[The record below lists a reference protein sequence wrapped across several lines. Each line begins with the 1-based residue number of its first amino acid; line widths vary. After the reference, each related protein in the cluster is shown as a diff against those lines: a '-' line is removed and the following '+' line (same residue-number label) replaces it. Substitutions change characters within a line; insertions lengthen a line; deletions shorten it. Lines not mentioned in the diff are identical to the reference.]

1 MTQRRVAQ
9 GEDFIWEEELN
20 LEDCYAN
27 YLVACRILSE
37 IYNWLLS
44 DPQIHKLKWVKFDF
58 GLHQQTAVAKPGQGL
73 ILEAIPRPP
82 NCCHSRS
89 KIFRHA

>member
-1 MTQRRVAQ
+1 MTQRRVGK

-44 DPQIHKLKWVKFDF
+44 DPQIPPVKVRSSILDYTNKL
-58 GLHQQTAVAKPGQGL
+58 Q
-73 ILEAIPRPP
+73 
-82 NCCHSRS
+82 
-89 KIFRHA
+89 